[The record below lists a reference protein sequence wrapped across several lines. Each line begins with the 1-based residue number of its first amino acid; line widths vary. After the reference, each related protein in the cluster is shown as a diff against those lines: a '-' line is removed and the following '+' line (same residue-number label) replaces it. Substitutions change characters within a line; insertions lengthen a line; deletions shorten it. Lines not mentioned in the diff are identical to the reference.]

1 MGGGKAAG
9 EGEQQWDPAQATH
22 QTGATAALG
31 PTPVALQAR
40 LADATKAKEEV
51 TALATFLGVSVPAG
65 MTFPLS
71 PTFGDTSVLTS
82 EQVLRTC

>member
-1 MGGGKAAG
+1 M
-9 EGEQQWDPAQATH
+9 
-22 QTGATAALG
+22 
-31 PTPVALQAR
+31 ALQAR
-40 LADATKAKEEV
+40 LADATTAEEEV

-82 EQVLRTC
+82 EQALRTRVKGMCAPGSPHPHRHTQSMG